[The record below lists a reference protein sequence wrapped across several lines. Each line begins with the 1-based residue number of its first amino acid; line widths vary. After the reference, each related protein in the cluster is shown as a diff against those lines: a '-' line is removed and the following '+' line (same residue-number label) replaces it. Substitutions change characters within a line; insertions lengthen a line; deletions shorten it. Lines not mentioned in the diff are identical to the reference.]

1 MRQYRPLVLLLILA
15 QVLIPAVLLGIRIAD
30 PSLGQL
36 PFGWQ
41 MHTSCWGQSD
51 PCP

>member
-1 MRQYRPLVLLLILA
+1 MPVRRIVVALIVL
-15 QVLIPAVLLGIRIAD
+15 QVLVPASLLAVRIAD

-41 MHTSCWGQSD
+41 MHTSCWEREP